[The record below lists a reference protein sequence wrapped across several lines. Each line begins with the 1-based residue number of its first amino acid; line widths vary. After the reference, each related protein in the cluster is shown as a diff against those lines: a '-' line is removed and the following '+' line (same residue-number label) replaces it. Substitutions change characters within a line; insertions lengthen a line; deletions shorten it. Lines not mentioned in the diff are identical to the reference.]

1 MLRKISI
8 SLFVLAIMFSA
19 CKQDTSIMGDVELT
33 PSIEQTTSTSNTSN
47 KQTETLGDLVI
58 KTATEEQMA
67 AYAELSSSLESRGGG
82 EVLDWFSAGAH
93 NNWLFPNA
101 GFDTPDFHQW
111 GVGLFQ
117 FTNIFNITPPKDLL
131 LPSDYLPNNVDFGK
145 LDIPWFFSWGLDKG
159 EYGSWLEEL
168 FNGIKN
174 GEIDYDFDICDNNSI
189 NWNFPIDIDFG
200 DKKFFD
206 WNIDLFNYLDDKG
219 GLIPY
224 GLELPVNYFP
234 LGYDFENIH
243 FPAGYDLG
251 NLDVVKYGDWLGKVA
266 IDFGKFDGYAG
277 GNGGYA
283 HPGYAWGYEWEKASP
298 QNYYYLDKVDYNF
311 NDPKFHDWGIGAY
324 EYNKNVVIVQNGQPG
339 QPGQPGQNNQNFINF
354 DKEQFPIDIFEKF
367 DFEKFDFDKDIV
379 IPSGTQCNIDVP
391 DYKNWLESLISNY
404 LTSDNTTYDFDIC
417 DNNSI
422 NWNFP
427 IDIDFGDKKFFDW
440 NIDLFNYLDDKGGLI
455 PYGLELPVNYFPL
468 GYDFENIHFPAG
480 YDLGNLD
487 VVKYGDWLGK
497 VAIDFGKF
505 DGYAGG
511 NGGYAHPGYAWGYE
525 WEKASPQNY
534 YYLDK
539 VDYNFNDPKF
549 HDWGIGAYE
558 YNKNVV
564 IVQNG
569 QPGQPG
575 QPGQNNQNFI
585 NFDKEQFPID
595 IFEKFDFEKFD
606 FDKDIVIPSGTQCN
620 IDVPDY
626 KNWLEN
632 LIINYNTPKDI
643 VIDGWNV
650 YDWKNA
656 GDWNNYNFPT
666 ANVFSFGDDK
676 FIDWSVGLYDFCQ
689 KNNLYVPNN
698 LQFPQNYAPQWYNVK
713 VDVPADY
720 KFPANI
726 NVNDYKNW
734 LPAMVYYAK

>member
-47 KQTETLGDLVI
+47 TQTETLGDLVI

-101 GFDTPDFHQW
+101 GFDTPDFHEW
-111 GVGLFQ
+111 GISLFQ

-131 LPSDYLPNNVDFGK
+131 LPGDYLPNNVDFGK
-145 LDIPWFFSWGLDKG
+145 LDIPWSLSWGLDKG

-168 FNGIKN
+168 FGGIKN
-174 GEIDYDFDICDNNSI
+174 GGIDYDFDICDNNSI

-251 NLDVVKYGDWLGKVA
+251 NLDVAKYGDWLGKVA

-339 QPGQPGQNNQNFINF
+339 QPGQNSQNFINF

-367 DFEKFDFDKDIV
+367 DFD
-379 IPSGTQCNIDVP
+379 
-391 DYKNWLESLISNY
+391 
-404 LTSDNTTYDFDIC
+404 
-417 DNNSI
+417 
-422 NWNFP
+422 
-427 IDIDFGDKKFFDW
+427 
-440 NIDLFNYLDDKGGLI
+440 
-455 PYGLELPVNYFPL
+455 
-468 GYDFENIHFPAG
+468 
-480 YDLGNLD
+480 
-487 VVKYGDWLGK
+487 
-497 VAIDFGKF
+497 
-505 DGYAGG
+505 
-511 NGGYAHPGYAWGYE
+511 
-525 WEKASPQNY
+525 
-534 YYLDK
+534 
-539 VDYNFNDPKF
+539 
-549 HDWGIGAYE
+549 
-558 YNKNVV
+558 
-564 IVQNG
+564 
-569 QPGQPG
+569 
-575 QPGQNNQNFI
+575 
-585 NFDKEQFPID
+585 
-595 IFEKFDFEKFD
+595 KFD

-632 LIINYNTPKDI
+632 LVISYNTPKDI

-656 GDWNNYNFPT
+656 GDWNNYNFPG
-666 ANVFSFGDDK
+666 ANVCSFGDDK